1 MNGFAILVYFVPRL
15 TDVNVGFLADAN
27 LAENLAHMP
36 TLHEYFDRQII
47 IALVSKR
54 VATVVFACMENQLVL
69 KEQSNDVEAIAS
81 LELC

>member
-1 MNGFAILVYFVPRL
+1 
-15 TDVNVGFLADAN
+15 
-27 LAENLAHMP
+27 MP

-54 VATVVFACMENQLVL
+54 VATVVFASMENQLVL